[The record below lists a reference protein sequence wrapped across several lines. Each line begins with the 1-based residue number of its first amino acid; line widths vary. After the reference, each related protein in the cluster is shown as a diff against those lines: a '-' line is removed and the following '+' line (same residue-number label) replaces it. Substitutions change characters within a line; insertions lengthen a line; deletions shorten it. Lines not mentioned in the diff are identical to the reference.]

1 MPDKIH
7 LTVATVVE
15 KDGRFLMVE
24 ETKFGNQVINQP
36 AGHVEPGEDIV
47 QAAVRETLEETG
59 WEVLITGFLGISTYY
74 ASQNG
79 VTYYR
84 MTFVAEAIAHHRD
97 YVVDTD
103 IDTVLW
109 MSFDE
114 IVAAQDRLRSEM
126 VLNCIKDYRANHIF
140 PLEIFRNKL

>member
-1 MPDKIH
+1 MPDKMH

-84 MTFVAEAIAHHRD
+84 MTFVAEAKAHLRD
-97 YVVDTD
+97 YMIDTD
-103 IDTVLW
+103 IDNVLW

-114 IVAAQDRLRSEM
+114 IVAAEDRLRSEM
-126 VLNCIKDYRANHIF
+126 VLSCIKDYRANHIF